1 MSYCRRSAKQY
12 DLRRA
17 AKLWIRTARSLHE
30 GKEIPPKTPFHP
42 NPYGEPLVNP
52 EAVKGLKLDPATS
65 MVTAGFYLFGPYWP
79 EIYSKIEVKDKRGR
93 SRKLPSNLW
102 KGCEILEEMT

>member
-1 MSYCRRSAKQY
+1 MSYRRRSSKQY

-17 AKLWIRTARSLHE
+17 AKLWIRTARSLRE
-30 GKEIPPKTPFHP
+30 GKGIPPKTPYYP
-42 NPYGEPLVNP
+42 NIYGEPLIKP
-52 EAVKGLKLDPATS
+52 EAIKGVKLDPATS
-65 MVTAGFYLFGPYWP
+65 MVTAGFYLFGPHWP

-102 KGCEILEEMT
+102 KGYEILEEMT